1 MDGFLDFIA
10 QNPEILAGIFFFLVA
25 GAVIRFVSGWLIRA
39 GVVLVVLVL
48 LGVVSS
54 ETAKGWAL
62 GTLDAGVDA
71 LVEAFEYVVLDPE
84 PAAVEDGAE
93 PGAGEAPGDAEA
105 ESPEEEPPG

>member
-10 QNPEILAGIFFFLVA
+10 QNPQILAGIFFFLVA

-39 GVVLVVLVL
+39 GVVLLLLVL

-71 LVEAFEYVVLDPE
+71 LVEAFEYVVLDEE
-84 PAAVEDGAE
+84 PATDDGSE
-93 PGAGEAPGDAEA
+93 PGSGEAPGDGGGAD
-105 ESPEEEPPG
+105 PGEEPPG